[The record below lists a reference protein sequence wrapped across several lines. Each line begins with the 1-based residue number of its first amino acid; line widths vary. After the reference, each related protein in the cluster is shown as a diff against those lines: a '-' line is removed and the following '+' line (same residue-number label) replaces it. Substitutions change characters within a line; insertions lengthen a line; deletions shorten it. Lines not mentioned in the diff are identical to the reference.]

1 MANPIYDMMNANN
14 DGGIM
19 SFIKEVQN
27 FQKTFN
33 GDPKAEVQ
41 NLMNSGQLSQAEFD
55 QYAKIA
61 NQVMAF
67 MPKTQ

>member
-19 SFIKEVQN
+19 NFVKEVQD

-67 MPKTQ
+67 MPKMQ

>member
-1 MANPIYDMMNANN
+1 MANPIYDMMNVNN
-14 DGGIM
+14 NSGIM
-19 SFIKEVQN
+19 SFVKEVQD

-33 GDPKAEVQ
+33 GDAKAEVQ
-41 NLMNSGQLSQAEFD
+41 SLMNSGQLSQAEFD

>member
-19 SFIKEVQN
+19 SFVKEVQD

-55 QYAKIA
+55 QYARIA

-67 MPKTQ
+67 MPKMQ

>member
-19 SFIKEVQN
+19 NFVKEVQD

-55 QYAKIA
+55 QYARIA

-67 MPKTQ
+67 MPKIQ

>member
-19 SFIKEVQN
+19 SFIKEVQD

-33 GDPKAEVQ
+33 GDAKAEVQ

>member
-19 SFIKEVQN
+19 NFVKEVQD

-41 NLMNSGQLSQAEFD
+41 NLMNSGQLSQTEFD

-67 MPKTQ
+67 MPKMQ

>member
-19 SFIKEVQN
+19 SFVKEVRD

-67 MPKTQ
+67 MPKMQ